1 MQAEYKVLG
10 WHVTWGIHF
19 KPQVASDQFLPE
31 AQQNCKISLPFSL
44 PVFSEPGYQ
53 RLGSPTLHSPHRF
66 PNNVFKIRL
75 VQTKH
80 ACPEPSTDNYEGV
93 YRRLLCVF
101 AVDPFSAPARPSAVI
116 WMLVSPQ
123 FMLKSNAHC
132 DGVGG
137 GALGAPRNGISAL
150 CPREIPHP
158 FCHVRFQQTA
168 VYQPSRSSLE
178 TESAWHPHLL
188 ELPTSRIVRHKFL
201 LSVTHPV
208 SGVLFRQC
216 KGTKSPP

>member
-1 MQAEYKVLG
+1 MLAQSLLQTTMRAFTDGFSVYLP
-10 WHVTWGIHF
+10 WIHF
-19 KPQVASDQFLPE
+19 QH
-31 AQQNCKISLPFSL
+31 QQGP
-44 PVFSEPGYQ
+44 
-53 RLGSPTLHSPHRF
+53 
-66 PNNVFKIRL
+66 
-75 VQTKH
+75 
-80 ACPEPSTDNYEGV
+80 
-93 YRRLLCVF
+93 LLSFECLCRHN
-101 AVDPFSAPARPSAVI
+101 SC
-116 WMLVSPQ
+116 WNLMLIV
-123 FMLKSNAHC
+123 MEL
-132 DGVGG
+132 GG